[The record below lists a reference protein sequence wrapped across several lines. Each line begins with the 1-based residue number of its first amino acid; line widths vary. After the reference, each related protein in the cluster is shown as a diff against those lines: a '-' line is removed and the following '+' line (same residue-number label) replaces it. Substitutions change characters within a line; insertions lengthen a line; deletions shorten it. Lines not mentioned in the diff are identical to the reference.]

1 MSKIVTGKG
10 ESKYE
15 IHISTKSLPKQTL
28 NKHINKE
35 SKVMIITDS
44 GIPKKY
50 LKELK
55 KDRKSVV

>member
-35 SKVMIITDS
+35 SKASNAIQVNI
-44 GIPKKY
+44 
-50 LKELK
+50 
-55 KDRKSVV
+55 R